1 MPPALKLAYSLE
13 DDGKKHSFR
22 NYCMSNERELH
33 SGNISFLPLQT
44 VENLNA
50 GNSEIC
56 LCFGIL
62 HFKLNGSGFGR
73 FLKSQ
78 KQFRN
83 HSLK

>member
-1 MPPALKLAYSLE
+1 MPSALKLAGSLE
-13 DDGKKHSFR
+13 DDGKKESFR

-50 GNSEIC
+50 GNSEMC

-62 HFKLNGSGFGR
+62 HFKLNGFGFGR
-73 FLKSQ
+73 FLKS
-78 KQFRN
+78 
-83 HSLK
+83 